1 LHHLPQLPIPVV
13 LTAGGAESAEFHRQL
28 AAYGLRLQAAGF
40 PVRQVR
46 LADGHHLDV
55 ISKLADK
62 DNELAQALVAL
73 IRA

>member
-1 LHHLPQLPIPVV
+1 
-13 LTAGGAESAEFHRQL
+13 
-28 AAYGLRLQAAGF
+28 LQAAGF